1 MDRVI
6 VLYYGGSVN
15 ELLELIGMRQHVL
28 TFGEPPQ
35 FIELVGRVKSVLN
48 DGGDLRFHGRYDMG
62 ANRSNYVML
71 PLGSKDE

>member
-15 ELLELIGMRQHVL
+15 EQLELIGMRQHVL

-35 FIELVGRVKSVLN
+35 FI
-48 DGGDLRFHGRYDMG
+48 DW
-62 ANRSNYVML
+62 
-71 PLGSKDE
+71 